1 MMVALAVM
9 QQAERG
15 LAYDTDRHA
24 LAVTVVVHRKAHDA
38 ADRLTGPKAGH
49 TFVQLDAQR
58 HRGHLHDAISGAA
71 QARAMPVS
79 IHANGQSRWRRRLRS
94 NVPV

>member
-1 MMVALAVM
+1 MVALAVM

-71 QARAMPVS
+71 TLLTTAPRTTRAMHYS
-79 IHANGQSRWRRRLRS
+79 TIR
-94 NVPV
+94 